1 MRFDG
6 PQLCSFSSNAHDNL
20 SYRQCR
26 VPEEVVRRLVDRMG
40 HQEHVDRGGRLG
52 GQRRFLPLP
61 GPPSPFLPSPFLLAP
76 PVYSPTPRFLGSPT
90 QKPVGE
96 PAVVYVALGLELGL
110 PYSDGDRTSCFFSFS
125 PFFLFHLWS
134 TRNSAGWGRGY
145 RFFVAGR
152 QSQLRNLTA

>member
-61 GPPSPFLPSPFLLAP
+61 GPLPFPSLPLPS
-76 PVYSPTPRFLGSPT
+76 STPRLFPHTPIPWFANPETSGRARGGVCGSRVGT
-90 QKPVGE
+90 WSPV
-96 PAVVYVALGLELGL
+96 
-110 PYSDGDRTSCFFSFS
+110 F
-125 PFFLFHLWS
+125 
-134 TRNSAGWGRGY
+134 
-145 RFFVAGR
+145 
-152 QSQLRNLTA
+152 